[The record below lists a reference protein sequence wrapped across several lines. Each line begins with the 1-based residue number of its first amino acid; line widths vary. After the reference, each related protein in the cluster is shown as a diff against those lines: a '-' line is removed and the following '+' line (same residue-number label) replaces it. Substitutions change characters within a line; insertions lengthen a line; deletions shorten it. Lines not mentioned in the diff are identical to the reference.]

1 MKQKRMDNDRPS
13 GVLQNRMPD
22 SVNQKVSTHDQVRRV
37 GNTMLCLLIS
47 FFCIL
52 AGGYTWSNCLI
63 FSTDV
68 QSSMPSLP
76 NVSQLYMEDDSPKN
90 TVIDPMIIAMPNKI
104 DLGIEPIMQLPEL
117 PLGCEITA
125 LATMLQYYG
134 FSVDKVT
141 LCEQTLDFGLSYIDP
156 FEGYVG
162 SPFEEHGG
170 FGCYA
175 PPIVC
180 AANRFLARQNS
191 ALSAYDVSGTS
202 FDILLE
208 YVMTGTPV
216 MVWTTQQT
224 LDSDVAYTYGEIN
237 WYRLSHCVVISG
249 FEGDAVICAD
259 PLEGTVR
266 YDRSRMEQMYEL
278 LYAQAVLIR

>member
-1 MKQKRMDNDRPS
+1 MKHKRIDEYHPS
-13 GVLQNRMPD
+13 GVLQDSMPD
-22 SVNQKVSTHDQVRRV
+22 NANKKLSAHDQVRRV

-125 LATMLQYYG
+125 LATLLQYYG

-141 LCEQTLDFGLSYIDP
+141 LCEQTLDYGSSYIDP

-175 PPIVC
+175 PPIVR

-278 LYAQAVLIR
+278 LYAQAVLIC

>member
-1 MKQKRMDNDRPS
+1 MKHKRIDEYHPS
-13 GVLQNRMPD
+13 GVLQDSMPD
-22 SVNQKVSTHDQVRRV
+22 NANKKLSTHDQVRRV

-104 DLGIEPIMQLPEL
+104 DLAVEPIMQLPEL

-125 LATMLQYYG
+125 LATLLQYYG
-134 FSVDKVT
+134 FSADKVT
-141 LCEQTLDFGLSYIDP
+141 LCEQMLDFGLSYADP

-208 YVMTGTPV
+208 YVMAGTPV
-216 MVWTTQQT
+216 MIWTTQQT

-266 YDRSRMEQMYEL
+266 YDRSRMEQMYKL

>member
-1 MKQKRMDNDRPS
+1 MKHKRIDEYHPS
-13 GVLQNRMPD
+13 GVLQDSMPD
-22 SVNQKVSTHDQVRRV
+22 NANKKLSAHDQVRRV

-104 DLGIEPIMQLPEL
+104 DLAVEPIMQLPEL

-125 LATMLQYYG
+125 LATLLQYYG

-266 YDRSRMEQMYEL
+266 YDRSRMEQMYKL

>member
-1 MKQKRMDNDRPS
+1 MKHKRIDEYHPS
-13 GVLQNRMPD
+13 GVLQDSMPD
-22 SVNQKVSTHDQVRRV
+22 NANKKLSAHDQVRRV

-90 TVIDPMIIAMPNKI
+90 TVIDPMIISMPNKI
-104 DLGIEPIMQLPEL
+104 DLAVEPIMQLPEL

-125 LATMLQYYG
+125 LATLLQYYG

-141 LCEQTLDFGLSYIDP
+141 LCEQTLDFGRSYVDP
-156 FEGYVG
+156 FDGYVG

-175 PPIVC
+175 PPIVR
-180 AANRFLARQNS
+180 AANRYFAQQNS

-208 YVMTGTPV
+208 YVMAGTPV
-216 MVWTTQQT
+216 MIWTTQQT
-224 LDSDVAYTYGEIN
+224 LDSDVAYTYGEVN

-249 FEGDAVICAD
+249 FEGDAIVCAD
-259 PLEGTVR
+259 PLEGTAR

>member
-1 MKQKRMDNDRPS
+1 MKHKRIDEYHPS
-13 GVLQNRMPD
+13 GVLQDSMPD
-22 SVNQKVSTHDQVRRV
+22 NANKKLSAHDQVRRV

-104 DLGIEPIMQLPEL
+104 DLAVEPIMQLPEL

-125 LATMLQYYG
+125 LATLLQYYG

-141 LCEQTLDFGLSYIDP
+141 LCEQTLDYGSSYTDP
-156 FEGYVG
+156 FEGYIG
-162 SPFEEHGG
+162 NPFEEYRGM
-170 FGCYA
+170 GCYA
-175 PPIVC
+175 PPIVR

-224 LDSDVAYTYGEIN
+224 LDSDVVYTYNNVN

-249 FEGDAVICAD
+249 FEGDAVVCAD

-266 YDRSRMEQMYEL
+266 YDRSRMEQMYKL

>member
-1 MKQKRMDNDRPS
+1 MKHKRIDEYHPS
-13 GVLQNRMPD
+13 GVLQDSMPD
-22 SVNQKVSTHDQVRRV
+22 NANKKLSAHDQVRRV
-37 GNTMLCLLIS
+37 GNTILCLLIS

-104 DLGIEPIMQLPEL
+104 DLAVEPIMQLPEL

-125 LATMLQYYG
+125 LATLLQYYG

-266 YDRSRMEQMYEL
+266 YDRSRMEQMYKL

>member
-76 NVSQLYMEDDSPKN
+76 NVSQLYMEDYNEENITPGQMAIS
-90 TVIDPMIIAMPNKI
+90 MPNKI
-104 DLGIEPIMQLPEL
+104 DLAVEPIMQLPEL

-125 LATMLQYYG
+125 LATLLQYYG

-141 LCEQTLDFGLSYIDP
+141 LCEQTLDYGSSYTDP
-156 FEGYVG
+156 FEGYIG
-162 SPFEEHGG
+162 NPFEEYRGM
-170 FGCYA
+170 GCYA

-208 YVMTGTPV
+208 YVMAGTPV
-216 MVWTTQQT
+216 MIWTTQQT

-266 YDRSRMEQMYEL
+266 YDRSRMEQMYKL

>member
-1 MKQKRMDNDRPS
+1 MKHKRIDEYHPS
-13 GVLQNRMPD
+13 GVLQDSMPD
-22 SVNQKVSTHDQVRRV
+22 NANKKLSAHDQVRRV

-104 DLGIEPIMQLPEL
+104 DLAVEPIMQLPEL

-125 LATMLQYYG
+125 LATLLQYYG

-141 LCEQTLDFGLSYIDP
+141 LCEQTLDYGSSYTDP
-156 FEGYVG
+156 FEGYIG
-162 SPFEEHGG
+162 NPFEEYRGM
-170 FGCYA
+170 GCYA
-175 PPIVC
+175 PPIVR
-180 AANRFLARQNS
+180 AANRYFAQQNS

-208 YVMTGTPV
+208 YVMAGTPV
-216 MVWTTQQT
+216 MIWTTQQT

-266 YDRSRMEQMYEL
+266 YDRSRMEQMYKL

>member
-1 MKQKRMDNDRPS
+1 MKHKRIDEYHPS
-13 GVLQNRMPD
+13 GVLQDSMPD
-22 SVNQKVSTHDQVRRV
+22 NANKKLSAHDQVRRV

-104 DLGIEPIMQLPEL
+104 DLAVEPIMQLPEL

-125 LATMLQYYG
+125 LATLLQYYG

-141 LCEQTLDFGLSYIDP
+141 LCEQTLDYGSSYTDP
-156 FEGYVG
+156 FEGYIG
-162 SPFEEHGG
+162 NPFEEYRGM
-170 FGCYA
+170 GCYA

-208 YVMTGTPV
+208 YVMAGTPV
-216 MVWTTQQT
+216 MIWTTQQT

-266 YDRSRMEQMYEL
+266 YDRSRMEQMYKL

>member
-1 MKQKRMDNDRPS
+1 MKHKRIDEYHPS

-63 FSTDV
+63 FSTAV
-68 QSSMPSLP
+68 QSTMPSLP

-104 DLGIEPIMQLPEL
+104 DLAVEPIMQLPEL

-125 LATMLQYYG
+125 LATLLQYYG
-134 FSVDKVT
+134 FSADKVM
-141 LCEQTLDFGLSYIDP
+141 LCEQMLDFGLSYADP

-175 PPIVC
+175 PPIVR

-208 YVMTGTPV
+208 YVMAGTPV

-249 FEGDAVICAD
+249 FEGDAIVCAD
-259 PLEGTVR
+259 PLEGTAR

>member
-104 DLGIEPIMQLPEL
+104 DLAVEPIMQLPEL

-125 LATMLQYYG
+125 LATLLQYYG

-141 LCEQTLDFGLSYIDP
+141 LCEQTLDFGRSYVDP
-156 FEGYVG
+156 FDGYVG

-175 PPIVC
+175 PPIVR
-180 AANRFLARQNS
+180 AANRYFAQQNS

-208 YVMTGTPV
+208 YVMAGTPV
-216 MVWTTQQT
+216 MIWTTQQT
-224 LDSDVAYTYGEIN
+224 LDSDVAYTYGEVN

-249 FEGDAVICAD
+249 FEGDAIVCAD
-259 PLEGTVR
+259 PLEGTAR

>member
-1 MKQKRMDNDRPS
+1 MKHKRIDEYHPS
-13 GVLQNRMPD
+13 GVLQDSMPD
-22 SVNQKVSTHDQVRRV
+22 NANKKLSAHDQVRRV

-104 DLGIEPIMQLPEL
+104 DLAVEPIMQLPEL

-125 LATMLQYYG
+125 LATLLQYYG

-278 LYAQAVLIR
+278 LYAQAVLIC

>member
-1 MKQKRMDNDRPS
+1 MKHKRIDEYHPS

-63 FSTDV
+63 FSTAV

-104 DLGIEPIMQLPEL
+104 DLAVEPIMQLPEL

-125 LATMLQYYG
+125 LATLLQYYG

-141 LCEQTLDFGLSYIDP
+141 LCEQTLDYGSSYIDP

-175 PPIVC
+175 PPIVR

-208 YVMTGTPV
+208 YVMAGTPV

>member
-1 MKQKRMDNDRPS
+1 MKQKRMDNDHPS

-63 FSTDV
+63 FSTAV

-104 DLGIEPIMQLPEL
+104 DLAVEPIMQLPEL

-125 LATMLQYYG
+125 LATLLQYYG
-134 FSVDKVT
+134 FSADKVM
-141 LCEQTLDFGLSYIDP
+141 LCEQMLDFGLSYADP

-162 SPFEEHGG
+162 SPF
-170 FGCYA
+170 
-175 PPIVC
+175 
-180 AANRFLARQNS
+180 
-191 ALSAYDVSGTS
+191 
-202 FDILLE
+202 
-208 YVMTGTPV
+208 
-216 MVWTTQQT
+216 
-224 LDSDVAYTYGEIN
+224 
-237 WYRLSHCVVISG
+237 
-249 FEGDAVICAD
+249 
-259 PLEGTVR
+259 
-266 YDRSRMEQMYEL
+266 
-278 LYAQAVLIR
+278 

>member
-1 MKQKRMDNDRPS
+1 MKHKRIDEYHPS
-13 GVLQNRMPD
+13 GVLQDSMPD
-22 SVNQKVSTHDQVRRV
+22 NANKKLSAHDQVRRV

-104 DLGIEPIMQLPEL
+104 DLAVEPIMQLPEL

-134 FSVDKVT
+134 FSADKVT
-141 LCEQTLDFGLSYIDP
+141 LCEQMLDYGSSYIDP

-175 PPIVC
+175 PPIVR
-180 AANRFLARQNS
+180 AANRYFAQQNS

-208 YVMTGTPV
+208 YVMAGTPV
-216 MVWTTQQT
+216 MIWITQQT

-266 YDRSRMEQMYEL
+266 YDRSRMEQMYKL

>member
-1 MKQKRMDNDRPS
+1 MKQKRMDNDHPS

-52 AGGYTWSNCLI
+52 AGGYTWSICLI

-104 DLGIEPIMQLPEL
+104 DLAVEPIMQLPEL

-125 LATMLQYYG
+125 LATLLQYYG
-134 FSVDKVT
+134 FSADKVM
-141 LCEQTLDFGLSYIDP
+141 LCEQMLDFGLSYADP

-175 PPIVC
+175 PPIVR
-180 AANRFLARQNS
+180 AANRYFAQQNS

-266 YDRSRMEQMYEL
+266 YDRSRMEQMYKL